1 MVFFD
6 LSLTLHKF
14 YIFSLLQHLQNIK
27 PDVESHG
34 VVSKVP
40 LFMVTSFLYA
50 IDLDCMNNTQEISG
64 GNSTINKIYQ
74 FVLFVNLIKQ
84 IFRYKGAIF
93 IFSIC

>member
-1 MVFFD
+1 MLFFD
-6 LSLTLHKF
+6 LSLTLYKF
-14 YIFSLLQHLQNIK
+14 YLFSLLQHLQKIK

-64 GNSTINKIYQ
+64 GNSTNNKIYQ
-74 FVLFVNLIKQ
+74 FVLFVNFIKQ
-84 IFRYKGAIF
+84 IF
-93 IFSIC
+93 